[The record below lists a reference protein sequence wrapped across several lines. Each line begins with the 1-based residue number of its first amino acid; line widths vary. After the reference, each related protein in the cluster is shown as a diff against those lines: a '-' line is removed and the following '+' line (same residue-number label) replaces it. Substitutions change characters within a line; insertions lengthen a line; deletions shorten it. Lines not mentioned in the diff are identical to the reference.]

1 MHNDPF
7 LYIIKYIYIFI
18 CIMLLCKGKKTS
30 YIALENYVYT
40 VLFRT
45 SSYQIP
51 MYHWCFP
58 LFFCIPPPQILI
70 KSNQT
75 FQIIERIY
83 TAPYLLFI
91 IINYY
96 PFYKKKI
103 LEAKY
108 IKLPCL
114 SVSFILL
121 QSTLVW
127 KAICMILCHSH
138 SCFFCHNGLY
148 IMRRKK

>member
-1 MHNDPF
+1 
-7 LYIIKYIYIFI
+7 
-18 CIMLLCKGKKTS
+18 MLLCKGKKTS

-45 SSYQIP
+45 FSYQIP

-91 IINYY
+91 IIINYY
-96 PFYKKKI
+96 PFYK
-103 LEAKY
+103 
-108 IKLPCL
+108 
-114 SVSFILL
+114 
-121 QSTLVW
+121 
-127 KAICMILCHSH
+127 
-138 SCFFCHNGLY
+138 
-148 IMRRKK
+148 RKS

>member
-1 MHNDPF
+1 MP
-7 LYIIKYIYIFI
+7 
-18 CIMLLCKGKKTS
+18 LCKEKKNKTS

-45 SSYQIP
+45 SSYQVL

-96 PFYKKKI
+96 SFYK
-103 LEAKY
+103 
-108 IKLPCL
+108 
-114 SVSFILL
+114 
-121 QSTLVW
+121 
-127 KAICMILCHSH
+127 
-138 SCFFCHNGLY
+138 
-148 IMRRKK
+148 RKS

>member
-1 MHNDPF
+1 MHNAF
-7 LYIIKYIYIFI
+7 
-18 CIMLLCKGKKTS
+18 MQRKKPS

-45 SSYQIP
+45 SLCQVP

-58 LFFCIPPPQILI
+58 LFFRIPPPQILI

-91 IINYY
+91 IIINYY
-96 PFYKKKI
+96 SFYK
-103 LEAKY
+103 
-108 IKLPCL
+108 
-114 SVSFILL
+114 
-121 QSTLVW
+121 
-127 KAICMILCHSH
+127 
-138 SCFFCHNGLY
+138 
-148 IMRRKK
+148 RKS

>member
-1 MHNDPF
+1 MHNAF
-7 LYIIKYIYIFI
+7 MQK
-18 CIMLLCKGKKTS
+18 KKTS

-51 MYHWCFP
+51 MYHWCLP
-58 LFFCIPPPQILI
+58 LFFFIPPLILI

-75 FQIIERIY
+75 FPIIERIY

-91 IINYY
+91 IIIINYY
-96 PFYKKKI
+96 SFYKRKI

-121 QSTLVW
+121 QSALV
-127 KAICMILCHSH
+127 
-138 SCFFCHNGLY
+138 
-148 IMRRKK
+148 